1 MNFRNSEQIFNQSFI
16 HKQYKRDFLSI
27 INENNMNNRYK
38 NISEIYKRME
48 SKIKPINIFIKTLKG
63 NTININVEPFD
74 IIETV
79 KDEIQDKEGTPP
91 HQQRLIFAGIE
102 LEDNKTLADYKIQ
115 EGSKIY
121 LTLRLR

>member
-48 SKIKPINIFIKTLKG
+48 SKI
-63 NTININVEPFD
+63 NVEPFD

-79 KDEIQDKEGTPP
+79 KDEIQDKEGIPP
-91 HQQRLIFAGIE
+91 DQQRLIFAGIE

>member
-1 MNFRNSEQIFNQSFI
+1 
-16 HKQYKRDFLSI
+16 
-27 INENNMNNRYK
+27 
-38 NISEIYKRME
+38 ME
-48 SKIKPINIFIKTLKG
+48 SMIKPINNFIKTLKG

-79 KDEIQDKEGTPP
+79 KDEIQDKEGIPQD
-91 HQQRLIFAGIE
+91 QQRLIFAGIE

>member
-1 MNFRNSEQIFNQSFI
+1 
-16 HKQYKRDFLSI
+16 
-27 INENNMNNRYK
+27 
-38 NISEIYKRME
+38 ME
-48 SKIKPINIFIKTLKG
+48 SKIKQINIFIKTLKG
-63 NTININVEPFD
+63 NPININVEPFD

-79 KDEIQDKEGTPP
+79 KDEIQDKEEIPP
-91 HQQRLIFAGIE
+91 DQQRLIFVGIE